1 VSAPNTH
8 AFNSMASNPA
18 ASNAP
23 LPDHSRVTGSAILR
37 WIPALLAAS
46 LALLLST
53 WFMAQL
59 ISPKLQNKA
68 SISSLQ
74 SIDFIRPPQFETI
87 NEPEPE
93 VEQFIPPPP
102 APSLAPPTENALSL
116 IPLERPKALDLN
128 PAQLPL
134 KANLNLN
141 ISQLEIAPSPTMVQ
155 PTKISTLKPSFN
167 EDLFPLL
174 TPGPKYPRRA
184 RRAKISGWVNISFTI
199 TPKGTVT
206 ELVILAAEPE
216 GIFEQTTLNTVKK
229 WKFKPQLLAGKA
241 TARQVVQT
249 IKFEPIK

>member
-1 VSAPNTH
+1 MPVSDTPASNRPAPNTPV
-8 AFNSMASNPA
+8 SNTPA
-18 ASNAP
+18 PMHPRAA
-23 LPDHSRVTGSAILR
+23 GSSSLR

-46 LALLLST
+46 LSLLLST

-74 SIDFIRPPQFETI
+74 SIDFIRPPQSETS

-93 VEQFIPPPP
+93 IEQFIPPPP
-102 APSLAPPTENALSL
+102 APSLAPPTENPLSL
-116 IPLERPKALDLN
+116 IPLERPKAFDLN
-128 PAQLPL
+128 PAQIPL

-141 ISQLEIAPSPTMVQ
+141 ISQLDITLTPTMTQ

-216 GIFEQTTLNTVKK
+216 GIFDQTTLNTVKK

-249 IKFEPIK
+249 IKFEPEK